1 MFVKISS
8 CNSRKPVENS
18 FHKHYIL
25 FAFLVYTSIYIPPIL
40 RVGFSLGTS
49 NITGYLRQENDE
61 FAGWE
66 ALIAR
71 FLGGRSNHVTSC
83 AKETNQ
89 GSVQFHSL
97 YFLSFRITYF
107 RTLGTMFNL
116 SVRGVNKGRLMIPH
130 RIPLRLIFACL
141 IVIV

>member
-8 CNSRKPVENS
+8 YNSRKSVENS

-25 FAFLVYTSIYIPPIL
+25 LAFLVYTSIYIPPIL

-66 ALIAR
+66 ALI
-71 FLGGRSNHVTSC
+71 S
-83 AKETNQ
+83 
-89 GSVQFHSL
+89 
-97 YFLSFRITYF
+97 SFSWRRI
-107 RTLGTMFNL
+107 
-116 SVRGVNKGRLMIPH
+116 
-130 RIPLRLIFACL
+130 
-141 IVIV
+141 